1 MHSLCIADQLG
12 VLKSIEHI
20 AKTLHAENLPPP
32 PPYITYPKPRQSSKS
47 QQAAELTTESVMTEG
62 EGIIVTASKPLE
74 NTVSQSESLQC
85 DDKSTGPEF
94 SSSILTETAAVSKPL
109 VEGDGLRRRRKKEER
124 EQTTSKAVDMESSGT
139 TSDTLE
145 ILRNVYYGVG
155 AGTFCFNVH
164 YTC

>member
-20 AKTLHAENLPPP
+20 AKTLHAENQPPP
-32 PPYITYPKPRQSSKS
+32 PPYVSYPKPRQSSKS
-47 QQAAELTTESVMTEG
+47 QQVAELTSESEMEG
-62 EGIIVTASKPLE
+62 VVATSKLLE

-94 SSSILTETAAVSKPL
+94 SSSNPTETAAASKPL

-124 EQTTSKAVDMESSGT
+124 EQTTSKALDMESSGT

-145 ILRNVYYGVG
+145 IFRNVYYGVG
-155 AGTFCFNVH
+155 AGTFLF
-164 YTC
+164 

>member
-20 AKTLHAENLPPP
+20 AKTLHAENQPPP
-32 PPYITYPKPRQSSKS
+32 PPYVSYPKPRQSSKS
-47 QQAAELTTESVMTEG
+47 QQAVELTSESVTTEM
-62 EGIIVTASKPLE
+62 EGVVTASKPLE

-94 SSSILTETAAVSKPL
+94 SSSNLTETAAASKPL
-109 VEGDGLRRRRKKEER
+109 VEEDGLRRRRKKEER

-145 ILRNVYYGVG
+145 IFRNIYYGVG
-155 AGTFCFNVH
+155 AGTFLF
-164 YTC
+164 